1 MLHLLIFFM
10 MQDGQSFLCSISH
23 SSLEHPTRGGGGT
36 IDHLVDM
43 VDTISHRLL
52 VYDHTYVP
60 EIRVCS
66 KQPRGF
72 DEEWGLAIT
81 QRS

>member
-1 MLHLLIFFM
+1 MAKA
-10 MQDGQSFLCSISH
+10 SCAASH
-23 SSLEHPTRGGGGT
+23 IPPSNIQLGGGGGT

-72 DEEWGLAIT
+72 DEERGLAIT

>member
-1 MLHLLIFFM
+1 MAKA
-10 MQDGQSFLCSISH
+10 SYAASH
-23 SSLEHPTRGGGGT
+23 IPPSNIQLGGGGGGT

-72 DEEWGLAIT
+72 DEEWGLTIT